1 MVNELFSTAV
11 EIVRQYGLRCI
22 DEQIHTLGDDQE
34 TRINLL
40 KDFTVDVKS
49 SSRFYNVNTARELLE
64 VYKSVAD
71 NDFIAQHLHNGA

>member
-49 SSRFYNVNTARELLE
+49 SSRF
-64 VYKSVAD
+64 
-71 NDFIAQHLHNGA
+71 